1 MPNHAAS
8 LRQTIGNLLQIYWM
22 SLCNMTKSE
31 ESFID
36 MKSQTHPDSEISRHI
51 WRAKYRYQQN
61 GEIID
66 KTIEDTW
73 RRVAK
78 AVAAAECRNTAK
90 WEDKFYEALS
100 EFRFL
105 PGGRII
111 AGAGTGR
118 NVTLFNCFVM
128 GTIEDSISSIFD
140 NIKEGALTMQ
150 WGGGIGYDFSTLR
163 PKGSL
168 ARSTNNISSGPVSFM
183 KIWDAMCDTML
194 STGARRGAMMGT
206 LRCDHPDIVSFIQAK
221 KESGILTNF
230 NLSVLVSDALMKAVS
245 NNEEWLLVFPEKEIS
260 GHVDQAP
267 EEELVYRKWP
277 GSEEEIP
284 CRVFSRIQAVDLWER
299 IMKANYNYAE
309 PGVLFI
315 DRINEMNNLNY
326 KERIYC
332 TNPCGEV
339 PLPPY
344 GSCNLGSVNLS
355 RFINQPFTEQATIDI
370 EGIRTTTNL
379 AVRMLDNV
387 ISISRFP
394 LDSQKKRIYRSRRIG
409 IGITGLADALIM
421 MNKDYGSKNGRSF
434 AENIM
439 REICYEAYKT
449 SVELAKD
456 RGAFP
461 DFKAEPY
468 LSAPFIQSLPVSIRQ
483 GIKKFGI
490 RNSHLLSIAPTG
502 SISLL
507 AGNVSS
513 GLEPVFDYEYSRNV
527 LNSNGSV
534 SHFRV
539 TDFAYRMWVE
549 EFGNRENLPESFTR
563 ARDLSPEQHLQM
575 QASLQQ
581 FVDNSISKTINVPEN
596 FSFSS
601 FKDIYSDAY
610 NLGLKGCTTFRPV
623 KNRSSVLSSD

>member
-1 MPNHAAS
+1 MENK
-8 LRQTIGNLLQIYWM
+8 I
-22 SLCNMTKSE
+22 
-31 ESFID
+31 
-36 MKSQTHPDSEISRHI
+36 THPETEISRHI
-51 WRAKYRYQQN
+51 WDTKYRYRIN
-61 GEIID
+61 GTIKD
-66 KTIEDTW
+66 KSLEDTW
-73 RRVAK
+73 RRVAG
-78 AVAAAECRNTAK
+78 ALAEAECRNSQK
-90 WEDKFYEALS
+90 WEEKFYKALS

-111 AGAGTGR
+111 AGAGTAR
-118 NVTLFNCFVM
+118 DVTLFNCFVM
-128 GTIEDSISSIFD
+128 GVIEDSINSIFD
-140 NIKEGALTMQ
+140 NVREGALTMQ

-183 KIWDAMCDTML
+183 KIWDAMCGTML

-206 LRCDHPDIVSFIQAK
+206 LRCDHPDILTFIEAK
-221 KESGILTNF
+221 KESDVLTNF
-230 NLSVLVSDALMKAVS
+230 NLSVLVTDAFMKAVA
-245 NNEEWLLVFPEKEIS
+245 NEEEWLLVFPGEKIS
-260 GHVDQAP
+260 GHPEPYP
-267 EEELVYRKWP
+267 EEETVYRKWP
-277 GSEEEIP
+277 GSEQEVS
-284 CRVFSRIQAVDLWER
+284 CRVFGSMKAADLWER

-315 DRINEMNNLNY
+315 DRINAWNNLSY
-326 KERIYC
+326 AEPIYC

-344 GSCNLGSVNLS
+344 GSCNLGSINLS
-355 RFINQPFTEQATIDI
+355 RFVADPFTEEAAIDMVA
-370 EGIRTTTNL
+370 IRETAEL

-394 LDSQKKRIYRSRRIG
+394 LEEQKKRSYRSRRIG

-421 MNKDYGSKNGRSF
+421 LNKHYGSEDARSI

-439 REICYEAYKT
+439 KEICHAAYRS
-449 SVELAKD
+449 SVELSKD

-461 DFKAEPY
+461 DFNAESY
-468 LSAPFIQSLPVSIRQ
+468 LATPFIQALPDSIRNK
-483 GIKKFGI
+483 IREYGI

-527 LNSNGSV
+527 LNSTGSV

-539 TDFAYRMWVE
+539 KDYAYRLWLE
-549 EFGNRENLPESFTR
+549 HFGSRENLPESFVR

-575 QASLQQ
+575 QAVLQQ

-596 FSFSS
+596 FSFS
-601 FKDIYSDAY
+601 FFQDIYTNAY
-610 NLGLKGCTTFRPV
+610 TLGLKGCTTYRPV
-623 KNRSSVLSSD
+623 KNRGSVLSSE

>member
-1 MPNHAAS
+1 
-8 LRQTIGNLLQIYWM
+8 
-22 SLCNMTKSE
+22 
-31 ESFID
+31 
-36 MKSQTHPDSEISRHI
+36 MKDNISILETELSRHI
-51 WRAKYRYQQN
+51 WDTKYRYRIN
-61 GEIID
+61 GTIKD
-66 KTIEDTW
+66 RTIEDTW

-78 AVAAAECRNTAK
+78 AMAGAECHNSK
-90 WEDKFYEALS
+90 QWEDTFYEALS
-100 EFRFL
+100 SFSFL

-111 AGAGTGR
+111 AGAGTQR
-118 NVTLFNCFVM
+118 DVTLFNCFVM
-128 GTIEDSISSIFD
+128 GVIDDSISSIFD
-140 NIKEGALTMQ
+140 NIREGALTMQ

-183 KIWDAMCDTML
+183 KIWDAMCNTML

-206 LRCDHPDIVSFIQAK
+206 LRCDHPDILSFVDAK
-221 KESGILTNF
+221 KESDILTNF
-230 NLSVLVSDALMKAVS
+230 NLSVLVTDAFMKAVS
-245 NNEEWLLVFPEKEIS
+245 NNEEWLLVFPDKKIS
-260 GHVDQAP
+260 GHVDRQP
-267 EEELVYRKWP
+267 EETTVYRKWP
-277 GSEEEIP
+277 CSDEEVP
-284 CRVFSRIQAVDLWER
+284 CRVFSRIQAADLWER

-315 DRINEMNNLNY
+315 DHINAMNNLGY
-326 KERIYC
+326 AERIYC

-344 GSCNLGSVNLS
+344 GACNLGSINLS
-355 RFINQPFTEQATIDI
+355 RFVARPFTKQATIDI
-370 EGIRTTTNL
+370 EGIRATAGL

-387 ISISRFP
+387 TSISRFP
-394 LDSQKKRIYRSRRIG
+394 LEKQKKRIYRSRRIG

-421 MNKDYGSKNGRSF
+421 MNKDYGSVNGRSF

-439 REICYEAYKT
+439 REICHEAYRT
-449 SVELAKD
+449 SIELAKD

-461 DFKAEPY
+461 DFDSTPY
-468 LSAPFIQSLPVSIRQ
+468 LASPFVQSLPASIRQ
-483 GIKKFGI
+483 GIKEYGI

-534 SHFRV
+534 SHFRIR
-539 TDFAYRMWVE
+539 DYAYRMWME
-549 EFGNRENLPESFTR
+549 SFGNRENLPESFVR
-563 ARDLSPEQHLQM
+563 ARELSPEQHLQM
-575 QASLQQ
+575 QATLQQ
-581 FVDNSISKTINVPEN
+581 FVDSSISKTINVPEN
-596 FSFSS
+596 FAFSS

-610 NLGLKGCTTFRPV
+610 NLKLKGCTTYRPV
-623 KNRSSVLSSD
+623 KNRDSILSSD